1 MLAIDTLE
9 TARRYQ
15 KAGLTAEQA
24 EAYTQILKDAHQ
36 ESIENLATK
45 DDLDHAVEL
54 LRKDMKQEIALVR
67 KDMVTKDEFNAL
79 REEVALVRK
88 DMGGLATK
96 DELVA
101 VKSDVRMTKFM
112 VGIVLAGIVSLI
124 IKTYF

>member
-1 MLAIDTLE
+1 M
-9 TARRYQ
+9 
-15 KAGLTAEQA
+15 
-24 EAYTQILKDAHQ
+24 
-36 ESIENLATK
+36 
-45 DDLDHAVEL
+45 
-54 LRKDMKQEIALVR
+54 ALVR
-67 KDMVTKDEFNAL
+67 KDMGGLATKDEFNAL